1 MYKRQDLL
9 FAKRLQRE
17 FDGSILVISAN
28 PAYRVITVPQNQL
41 NSFEVIGRVVWAGG
55 WMV

>member
-1 MYKRQDLL
+1 MLY
-9 FAKRLQRE
+9 AKRLQRE

-28 PAYRVITVPQNQL
+28 PAYRVITVPQSQL